1 MPFYND
7 IDGIA
12 SDAYLSPCLQLSDD
26 LFGSGNGITL
36 PAIGEYWASEGGY
49 YAGLIR
55 RNNGDIKAVVAMPR
69 QFSLFQANQPTLH
82 VPNMTS
88 LWDGQKNFEALM
100 AWAGYSPTATSYTG
114 DTAPA
119 PHLPLNQTS
128 VVNGSEAGRQ
138 VQLYPGGVNGK
149 RDWRIPALYELNLLF
164 RAFKPDTDANAV
176 GVGTFDGL
184 AWGANPALYP
194 TAGVAHTASNPSQS
208 GSTLFRTGGS
218 EAFGNTALRYYMTST
233 EFYSSV
239 GSYGTGTH
247 IYTMAFTGPSAGMYG
262 VDPKSDQ
269 TALRFVRYVNVG

>member
-26 LFGSGNGITL
+26 LFGGGNGITL

-138 VQLYPGGVNGK
+138 VQTYPGGVNGK

-164 RAFKPDTDANAV
+164 RAFKPDTGANAV
-176 GVGTFDGL
+176 GVGAFDGL

-194 TAGVAHTASNPSQS
+194 TAGVAHTASNPSQT
-208 GSTLFRTGGS
+208 GSVLFRTGGT

-247 IYTMAFTGPSAGMYG
+247 IYTMAFTGGMAGAYG

>member
-49 YAGLIR
+49 YAGLIK

-69 QFSLFQANQPTLH
+69 SFSQFQTNQPTLH

-100 AWAGYSPTATSYTG
+100 AWAGYRPSALSYTG
-114 DTAPA
+114 DTAPS
-119 PHLPLNQTS
+119 PCLPLNQTAI
-128 VVNGSEAGRQ
+128 VNGADSTKQ
-138 VQLYPGGVNGK
+138 IQIHPGGVNGK
-149 RDWRIPALYELNLLF
+149 RDWRIPSLYELNLLF
-164 RAFKPDTDANAV
+164 RAFKPETGANAV
-176 GVGTFDGL
+176 GTGSFDGL
-184 AWGANPALYP
+184 QWGNNPALYP
-194 TAGVAHTASNPSQS
+194 TAGAPHTASVPAQ
-208 GSTLFRTGGS
+208 TTVLPFRTGGT
-218 EAFGNTALRYYMTST
+218 EAFGNTPLAYYLTSS
-233 EFYSSV
+233 EFYSAV
-239 GSYGTGTH
+239 GTYGTGTH

-262 VDPKSDQ
+262 VDPKSDLR
-269 TALRFVRYVNVG
+269 ALRFVRYVNVG

>member
-69 QFSLFQANQPTLH
+69 QFTPFQANQPTLH

-100 AWAGYSPTATSYTG
+100 TWAGYSPTATSYTG

-119 PHLPLNQTS
+119 PHLPLNHTS

-208 GSTLFRTGGS
+208 GSVLFRTGGS

-247 IYTMAFTGPSAGMYG
+247 IYTMAFTGPSAGAYG

>member
-1 MPFYND
+1 M
-7 IDGIA
+7 
-12 SDAYLSPCLQLSDD
+12 
-26 LFGSGNGITL
+26 
-36 PAIGEYWASEGGY
+36 
-49 YAGLIR
+49 
-55 RNNGDIKAVVAMPR
+55 
-69 QFSLFQANQPTLH
+69 
-82 VPNMTS
+82 
-88 LWDGQKNFEALM
+88 
-100 AWAGYSPTATSYTG
+100 
-114 DTAPA
+114 
-119 PHLPLNQTS
+119 
-128 VVNGSEAGRQ
+128 
-138 VQLYPGGVNGK
+138 QLYPGGVNGK
-149 RDWRIPALYELNLLF
+149 RDWRIPALYELNLLY

-208 GSTLFRTGGS
+208 GSVLFRTGGT

-247 IYTMAFTGPSAGMYG
+247 IYTMAFTGGMAGAYG